1 MRTNAQIKRV
11 AKQLFRLCLVE
22 GLLDERRVRQ
32 AVQLVIESKRRGSME
47 LLSHFQRLV
56 RLNREAHTANVETAA
71 PLPDDLKAGVQAR
84 LQDLYGPA
92 IDTRFALK
100 PALIGGMRIKVGS
113 DVFDGSVR
121 SELELLEKRF

>member
-1 MRTNAQIKRV
+1 MQTKTQIKRV
-11 AKQLFRLCLVE
+11 AQQLYRLCVVD
-22 GLLDERRVRQ
+22 GLLDNSRVRQ
-32 AVQLVIESKRRGSME
+32 AVQLVVDSKRRGSME

-56 RLNREAHTANVETAA
+56 RLDCEAHTASVETAA
-71 PLPDDLKAGVQAR
+71 PLPADLRAVVQAR
-84 LQDLYGPA
+84 LQDLYGPG
-92 IDTRFALK
+92 IDAQFALK